1 VGRAAAFRRRPS
13 RTFLGIAEQRIDT
26 EGTEHGGELAPERLA
41 EMLAGDGVQLIDVR
55 RAHEW
60 EAGRI
65 PGAGHVEIN
74 DLPAAAARLDRER
87 PVVLYCRS
95 GSRSQLAADALG
107 DGGFDAHALA
117 GGISAWAG
125 EGRPL
130 EPEDGYVSESG
141 EAAAVLEARRQN
153 T

>member
-1 VGRAAAFRRRPS
+1 LVAG
-13 RTFLGIAEQRIDT
+13 ERIDT

-41 EMLAGDGVQLIDVR
+41 EMLEAGVVDLIDVR

-60 EAGRI
+60 EAGHI
-65 PGAGHVEIN
+65 PGARRVEVN
-74 DLPAAAARLDRER
+74 DLPGEAATLDRGR

-95 GSRSQLAADALG
+95 GSRSELVADGLSS
-107 DGGFDAHALA
+107 DGFDAHALA
-117 GGISAWAG
+117 GGITAWAE

-130 EPEDGYVSESG
+130 DPGEGYVAESG
-141 EAAAVLEARRQN
+141 EAAAVLEARLRN

>member
-1 VGRAAAFRRRPS
+1 VAG
-13 RTFLGIAEQRIDT
+13 ERIDT
-26 EGTEHGGELAPERLA
+26 EGTEHGGELPPQRLA
-41 EMLAGDGVQLIDVR
+41 EMLDAGEVELIDVR
-55 RAHEW
+55 RPHEW

-65 PGAGHVEIN
+65 PGARRIEVN
-74 DLPAAAARLDRER
+74 DLPAEAEKLEKGR

-95 GSRSQLAADALG
+95 GSRSELAADGLSA
-107 DGGFDAHALA
+107 GGFDAHALA

-130 EPEDGYVSESG
+130 DPDGGYVAESG
-141 EAAAVLEARRQN
+141 EAAALIESRRRN

>member
-1 VGRAAAFRRRPS
+1 LVTG
-13 RTFLGIAEQRIDT
+13 ERIDT
-26 EGTEHGGELAPERLA
+26 EGTEHGGELAPEHLA
-41 EMLAGDGVQLIDVR
+41 EMLEAGDVDLIDVR

-60 EAGRI
+60 EAGHIR
-65 PGAGHVEIN
+65 GARRVEVN
-74 DLPAAAARLDRER
+74 DLPSEAATLDRSC

-95 GSRSQLAADALG
+95 GSRSQLAAEALE

-117 GGISAWAG
+117 GGITAWAG

-130 EPEDGYVSESG
+130 DPEHGYVAESG
-141 EAAAVLEARRQN
+141 EAAAALEARRRN

>member
-1 VGRAAAFRRRPS
+1 MAG
-13 RTFLGIAEQRIDT
+13 ERIDT

-41 EMLAGDGVQLIDVR
+41 EMLEADDVELIDVR
-55 RAHEW
+55 RPHEW

-65 PGAGHVEIN
+65 PGARRVEVN
-74 DLPAAAARLDRER
+74 DLPALADELDRER

-95 GSRSQLAADALG
+95 GSRSELAADALRA
-107 DGGFDAHALA
+107 GGFDAHALA
-117 GGISAWAG
+117 GGISAWAE

-130 EPEDGYVSESG
+130 DPEGGYVAESG
-141 EAAAVLEARRQN
+141 EAAAVLEARRRN

>member
-1 VGRAAAFRRRPS
+1 MAG
-13 RTFLGIAEQRIDT
+13 ERIDT
-26 EGTEHGGELAPERLA
+26 EGTEHGGELPPERLA
-41 EMLAGDGVQLIDVR
+41 EMLESGEVELIDVR
-55 RAHEW
+55 RPHEW

-65 PGAGHVEIN
+65 PGARRVEVN
-74 DLPAAAARLDRER
+74 DLPAEAEKLDRDR

-95 GSRSQLAADALG
+95 GSRSELAADGLLA
-107 DGGFDAHALA
+107 GGFDAHALA
-117 GGISAWAG
+117 GGITAWVE

-141 EAAAVLEARRQN
+141 EAAALLEARRRN